1 MGYWPVLLT
10 CVQAQGAA
18 WWRYP
23 LHTHRWSAKSRN
35 FLTNFLKRMCFLTNK
50 CTNLP
55 WVWKILWLQKQSDL
69 TREGRGVWQ
78 CPQGGVL
85 FFQAPNWQV
94 SILPVWQIQIQ
105 LQNNQ
110 RCSQLAGG
118 HKNKKT
124 IKEVTQKTI
133 NKAIHNSKEV
143 TNQNNRQR
151 RSHNKTSNKGSVL
164 FLRRTSGGCATIL
177 SPSLALN

>member
-1 MGYWPVLLT
+1 MLLT

-18 WWRYP
+18 WWGHP

-35 FLTNFLKRMCFLTNK
+35 FWTNLLKSMCYLTNK

-94 SILPVWQIQIQ
+94 GILPVWQIQ
-105 LQNNQ
+105 NNQ
-110 RCSQLAGG
+110 PSSQLTGG
-118 HKNKKT
+118 HKKQKNT
-124 IKEVTQKTI
+124 TKEVTQK
-133 NKAIHNSKEV
+133 NQQSNSQFKGSHKSKQPPKEV
-143 TNQNNRQR
+143 T
-151 RSHNKTSNKGSVL
+151 
-164 FLRRTSGGCATIL
+164 
-177 SPSLALN
+177 

>member
-1 MGYWPVLLT
+1 MLLT

-18 WWRYP
+18 WWGHP

-35 FLTNFLKRMCFLTNK
+35 FWTNLLKSMCYLTNK

-94 SILPVWQIQIQ
+94 GILPVWQIQTQI
-105 LQNNQ
+105 QNNQ
-110 RCSQLAGG
+110 PSSQLTGG
-118 HKNKKT
+118 HKKQKNT
-124 IKEVTQKTI
+124 TKEVTQK
-133 NKAIHNSKEV
+133 NQQSNSQFKGSHKSKQPPKEV
-143 TNQNNRQR
+143 T
-151 RSHNKTSNKGSVL
+151 
-164 FLRRTSGGCATIL
+164 
-177 SPSLALN
+177 